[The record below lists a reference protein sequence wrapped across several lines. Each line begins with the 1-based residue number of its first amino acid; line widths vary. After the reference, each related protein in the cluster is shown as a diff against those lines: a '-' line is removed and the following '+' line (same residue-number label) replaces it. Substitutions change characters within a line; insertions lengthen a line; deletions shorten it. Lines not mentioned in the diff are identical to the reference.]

1 MLLVSAWNVVLKC
14 LALCLITTIAAR
26 FLHLYACLTCSSV
39 HADASS
45 LHPLLGHHHQCCV
58 DVFFSLYFFLFLW
71 YVTFL
76 CDSYVLYLFFFC
88 WAYVKPHFRLVFQ
101 IYLLVFLW
109 WLPLNCTN
117 LVTLLFRVIVLVV
130 YTGFI
135 CGKKITLSSVVVYI
149 LENFLLIWGLVL
161 PFKFGFTIISQAFF
175 SECWLVGLL
184 ERPVGLFTQRF
195 TTSSNL

>member
-1 MLLVSAWNVVLKC
+1 MPCPLPHNHYCCSLPSPVCLPHLLIC
-14 LALCLITTIAAR
+14 TCRCLISSPIAWPP
-26 FLHLYACLTCSSV
+26 SSV
-39 HADASS
+39 
-45 LHPLLGHHHQCCV
+45 LCWCFFFF
-58 DVFFSLYFFLFLW
+58 VFFLIFVICYISLWFICF
-71 YVTFL
+71 V
-76 CDSYVLYLFFFC
+76 SFFFC